1 MSIFSKEVNRVNDI
15 KFVNYSTENGLLQS
29 SVKAIKQDIRGY
41 LWVGTHGG
49 LHRFNGEKFEILKDK
64 NGENGLHHSFI
75 RELFEDTY
83 GNMWI
88 ISKSGISY
96 FNYAEGKIEKFYE
109 VSGRSMEQ
117 LGDKL
122 YLGSDSGMY
131 TINPN
136 SFEINKIESELL
148 NELVIFSI
156 AKFENKLVLGTHKG
170 LFYYNPVDGKLE
182 KGLLDDKINRI
193 VNTGEKTYVL
203 TDNQVLY
210 LNKDKKLSLI
220 YEEELG
226 LFSDVNY
233 YKSILYIACDKG
245 LMTIDEKTG
254 KKSFYNHIVS
264 DRYSLPNDKIT
275 SLYRDKNEILW
286 IGSYTGGLSK
296 ENKIKY
302 IRNFDSSEKGNLINN
317 NIHAMI
323 FGDKNEILIGH
334 DKGFSVY
341 DKESSKTKNLLENM
355 PVWSIEKDEKYYYL
369 GTKNNGLFI
378 FDKNFKLIKNLV
390 FSEIIENIKRINVI
404 FNEKD
409 FLLIGTYGNGLI
421 KLNKKDYSYEIFS
434 VQTKN
439 LASNFVWDI
448 EKGNNNEY
456 YLGTED
462 AGIIILNLVS
472 KSYKLINTQNSGIK
486 ENTMWQ
492 LKKYGDNLYIGTWDS
507 GLYKYNL
514 KTKKTIHYNTKN
526 GLLDDTIYAIETV
539 DGKVWVSS
547 DMGIAEI
554 LENGEINVYDIS
566 HGLQDNEFN
575 IGASL
580 VDFVKKEVYFGGIK
594 GISVIPVKKQNKK
607 SGYYIYLDRI
617 MTNFEEVRDLSKIKL
632 PYDNSYLVFNLAVL
646 DFFNSGKSK
655 VEYRLKGFDKEWHST
670 TEKTIQYTNLP
681 SGDYKFEAYG
691 INNEGIKSEN
701 SIEVN
706 IVVGENPFWNIWT
719 MYFYV
724 IMIILITYG
733 ASRFYIRDKLLHEKI
748 NCEAL
753 EKEKILEIKDAKENF
768 LSNMSHEIKNPLQ
781 SILSASE
788 ILKFQNFGNPEKYIN
803 VIWKSTESLLYLVND
818 ILDISK
824 FEKNKI
830 KLRNDF
836 FSLRALFEE
845 MKETYEIEASNKNL
859 VFTSEIEVDSY
870 TDIIFSD
877 EMKIKQILNN
887 LLSNALKY
895 TFEGEIYFLLK
906 LFEEED
912 KSYLRI
918 MVKDTGIG
926 IKEHMLPKIFDMYER
941 DNAENL
947 KIKGAGLGLSIT
959 KNLVETLKGVINTES
974 MFNFGSIFTVE
985 LPVEVQNIIIEE
997 EKIELK
1003 KINGKVL
1010 LVEDNMIIAEMTKDI
1025 LENIGLEVDYTF
1037 SGRNALMLADSSY
1050 DLVISDYYLEDLRGD
1065 KILSEIKEK
1074 VKGIKTVLMTA
1085 ESPENIEKVEVDM
1098 ILYKPIRIEKIY
1110 EGLMKIF
1117 KNEKLDSYKE
1127 YLLKLNMSNQEIKKL
1142 IEDNYREIEEGLNK
1156 ARENSDEKLY
1166 KKTVHKL
1173 KGSISF
1179 WGNDNLEELTNN
1191 LSDTF
1196 DNDISFEENLK
1207 EIKREIDRITKNI

>member
-1 MSIFSKEVNRVNDI
+1 
-15 KFVNYSTENGLLQS
+15 
-29 SVKAIKQDIRGY
+29 
-41 LWVGTHGG
+41 
-49 LHRFNGEKFEILKDK
+49 
-64 NGENGLHHSFI
+64 
-75 RELFEDTY
+75 
-83 GNMWI
+83 
-88 ISKSGISY
+88 
-96 FNYAEGKIEKFYE
+96 
-109 VSGRSMEQ
+109 
-117 LGDKL
+117 
-122 YLGSDSGMY
+122 
-131 TINPN
+131 
-136 SFEINKIESELL
+136 
-148 NELVIFSI
+148 
-156 AKFENKLVLGTHKG
+156 
-170 LFYYNPVDGKLE
+170 
-182 KGLLDDKINRI
+182 
-193 VNTGEKTYVL
+193 
-203 TDNQVLY
+203 
-210 LNKDKKLSLI
+210 
-220 YEEELG
+220 
-226 LFSDVNY
+226 
-233 YKSILYIACDKG
+233 
-245 LMTIDEKTG
+245 
-254 KKSFYNHIVS
+254 
-264 DRYSLPNDKIT
+264 
-275 SLYRDKNEILW
+275 
-286 IGSYTGGLSK
+286 
-296 ENKIKY
+296 
-302 IRNFDSSEKGNLINN
+302 
-317 NIHAMI
+317 
-323 FGDKNEILIGH
+323 
-334 DKGFSVY
+334 
-341 DKESSKTKNLLENM
+341 
-355 PVWSIEKDEKYYYL
+355 
-369 GTKNNGLFI
+369 
-378 FDKNFKLIKNLV
+378 
-390 FSEIIENIKRINVI
+390 
-404 FNEKD
+404 
-409 FLLIGTYGNGLI
+409 
-421 KLNKKDYSYEIFS
+421 
-434 VQTKN
+434 
-439 LASNFVWDI
+439 
-448 EKGNNNEY
+448 
-456 YLGTED
+456 
-462 AGIIILNLVS
+462 
-472 KSYKLINTQNSGIK
+472 
-486 ENTMWQ
+486 MWQ

-1191 LSDTF
+1191 LSVTF

>member
-156 AKFENKLVLGTHKG
+156 AKFQNKLVLGTHRG

-439 LASNFVWDI
+439 LTSNFVWDI

-632 PYDNSYLVFNLAVL
+632 PYDKSYLVFNLAVL